1 MKKIAI
7 FLIIIIGIVSTVS
20 YLYLNNINKQRIAQK
35 ENIKFEIY
43 KEQEVTGAELTTL
56 INKAIDTNEQNE
68 VKKDNK
74 GRYLDNEV
82 NSINI
87 DIKFIDDDVTYN
99 IEKIFNNGMDKFMN
113 YYRDIKFKCVDI
125 KYHDSTHKVRYMLFE
140 QISE

>member
-68 VKKDNK
+68 VK
-74 GRYLDNEV
+74 
-82 NSINI
+82 
-87 DIKFIDDDVTYN
+87 
-99 IEKIFNNGMDKFMN
+99 
-113 YYRDIKFKCVDI
+113 
-125 KYHDSTHKVRYMLFE
+125 
-140 QISE
+140 

>member
-1 MKKIAI
+1 MDY
-7 FLIIIIGIVSTVS
+7 V
-20 YLYLNNINKQRIAQK
+20 
-35 ENIKFEIY
+35 
-43 KEQEVTGAELTTL
+43 TTL

-113 YYRDIKFKCVDI
+113 YYRDIKFKCVDVQYHSKTQKI
-125 KYHDSTHKVRYMLFE
+125 KYMLLE
-140 QISE
+140 QITQ

>member
-113 YYRDIKFKCVDI
+113 YYRDIKFKCVDDQYHSKTQKI
-125 KYHDSTHKVRYMLFE
+125 KYMLLE
-140 QISE
+140 QITQ